1 MSEARLIGIL
11 HPVIITRDM
20 EGALRFYRD
29 LLGFVPRPITTHDPA
44 KIARLGGPPNTEA
57 RAVILHAPDGS
68 ELEIACFA
76 RPSGA
81 STSAAG
87 WADAG
92 IRSITFKVTDIDAMA
107 RRLADG
113 GYPLV
118 NEIVDFV
125 VEDAAVRVAYVRG
138 PDGVILTL
146 IQESSG

>member
-1 MSEARLIGIL
+1 MSDAGLIGIL
-11 HPVIITRDM
+11 HPVAITRDL

-44 KIARLGGPPNTEA
+44 KIARLGGPPDTEA

-68 ELEIACFA
+68 ELEIACFTH
-76 RPSGA
+76 PPGA
-81 STSAAG
+81 SRSVAG

-92 IRSITFKVTDIDAMA
+92 IRSITFKVADIDAMV
-107 RRLADG
+107 RRLSENG
-113 GYPLV
+113 HPPV

-125 VEDAAVRVAYVRG
+125 VEGDAVRVAYVQG

-146 IQESSG
+146 IQEGSI